1 MANKLYNFSC
11 EVGAGRMV
19 GCQSAI
25 GGIQK
30 IYLMAYVDE
39 LESYFTPEAGASSY
53 EIKDINTAITV
64 YKFDLRPNT
73 ASYNATITTSDEN
86 GTMFYEQVLEVALA
100 QIQSKDLSYINKIA
114 QGRCQ
119 AWVLDANNRTILM
132 GAKFGCTVTGG
143 VLTTGQAKA
152 DRSGWTLTFTAQ
164 EQANYILPESAGAGE
179 TGFPFDGLDSTV
191 ANVTITAGDYP
202 TLG

>member
-11 EVGAGRMV
+11 DVSAGRLV

-30 IYLMAYVDE
+30 IYLS
-39 LESYFTPEAGASSY
+39 SYDAEILNKFNFGSGASLY
-53 EIKDINTAITV
+53 QLDEIKGAVTV
-64 YKFDLRPNT
+64 KQFDLRPNT

-100 QIQSKDLSYINKIA
+100 QINNKDLSYINNLA

-119 AWVLDANNRTILM
+119 AFVLDANDDVFLM
-132 GAKFGCTVTGG
+132 GARFGCTVTGG
-143 VLTTGQAKA
+143 AMSTGQAKA

-164 EQANYILPESAGAGE
+164 EQINYMCKPTAGVGTAKYPFDAVTE
-179 TGFPFDGLDSTV
+179 TGGGAF
-191 ANVTITAGDYP
+191 TINAGDYP
-202 TLG
+202 TA

>member
-1 MANKLYNFSC
+1 MANKLYKFGC
-11 EVGAGRMV
+11 DVQAGRLV

-30 IYLMAYVDE
+30 IFLMEYVDE
-39 LESYFTPEAGASSY
+39 LESYFTPEAGASLY
-53 EIKDINTAITV
+53 EIKDINTPITV
-64 YKFDLRPNT
+64 KQFDLRPNT

-100 QIQSKDLSYINKIA
+100 QIHSKDLSYVNNLA

-119 AWVLDANNRTILM
+119 AWVLDANNRTTLM

-143 VLTTGQAKA
+143 AMSTGTAKA

-164 EQANYILPESAGAGE
+164 EQINYILPTSAGAG
-179 TGFPFDGLDSTV
+179 TAKFPFDGLDSTSGDI
-191 ANVTITAGDYP
+191 TIDAGDYP
-202 TLG
+202 TS

>member
-11 EVGAGRMV
+11 DVSAGRLV

-30 IYLMAYVDE
+30 IYLMSYVDE
-39 LESYFTPEAGASSY
+39 LESYFTPEAGASLY
-53 EIKDINTAITV
+53 EIKNINTAITV
-64 YKFDLRPNT
+64 KQFDLRPNT

-100 QIQSKDLSYINKIA
+100 QINSKDLSYINNIA

-119 AWVLDANNRTILM
+119 AWVLDANNRTFLM

-143 VLTTGQAKA
+143 AMSTGQAKA

-164 EQANYILPESAGAGE
+164 EQINYVLPESAGAGT

-191 ANVTITAGDYP
+191 GNVTINGGDYP
-202 TLG
+202 SS